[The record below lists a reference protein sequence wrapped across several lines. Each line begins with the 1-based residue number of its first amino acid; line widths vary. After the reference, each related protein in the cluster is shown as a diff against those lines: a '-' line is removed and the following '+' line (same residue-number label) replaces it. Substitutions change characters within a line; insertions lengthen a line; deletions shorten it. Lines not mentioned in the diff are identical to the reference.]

1 MSRCIIAG
9 SRTIN
14 EQKIVDEVMDD
25 FHYYNPLR
33 FIHVVISGGAGGVDR
48 LGEVWARRNNCSI
61 HQETA
66 LWNHHGRGAGVIR
79 NGKMADM
86 ADMCIV
92 IMEDDSKGSKNMI
105 EQAVAK
111 GIFTRVYRVYRR
123 MGRYSI
129 TCTDPETNVTRVL

>member
-1 MSRCIIAG
+1 
-9 SRTIN
+9 
-14 EQKIVDEVMDD
+14 
-25 FHYYNPLR
+25 
-33 FIHVVISGGAGGVDR
+33 
-48 LGEVWARRNNCSI
+48 
-61 HQETA
+61 
-66 LWNHHGRGAGVIR
+66 
-79 NGKMADM
+79 MADI
-86 ADMCIV
+86 CIV